1 MSLVER
7 PAPPASS
14 PRPTFDGP
22 ALIRR
27 ADVTR
32 HVWGDAAAG
41 EVYDWIY
48 ASTERVHM
56 LVFGLSPGGGFR
68 HSEDFRTIF
77 AADELLHVLQGVLV
91 IADPETGEVQRA
103 GTGESVFFR
112 RDTWHHAFALGP
124 EPLRVLELFAPPPAA
139 GASSAYARAQPYL
152 EQSRYAD
159 DALLGHWPP
168 ASPPRARLR
177 VLRPADVLWRRDLG
191 VLCGVLVSTEHLT
204 VATLEIGPGEAAAP
218 HEHGGD
224 EVLMVL
230 DGTLWVRAWFDGG
243 VHVFELEPEDV
254 CYLPAGSRHEYRNA
268 RRRDRPRDLRR
279 RAELAAVTLAVG
291 VDVGAT
297 KIAAARVD
305 VERGEILAARR
316 VPTAAQRGP
325 DAVLADCRA
334 LAAELG
340 DGVAAAGIAVCEL
353 VDPSGRVCSAET
365 VDWRRRR
372 PAAARSTG
380 SSPTCA
386 RRRSPRRAS
395 APGATSPTSST

>member
-1 MSLVER
+1 VSLVER
-7 PAPPASS
+7 PVPPPSS

-32 HVWGDAAAG
+32 HIWGDPAAG

-56 LVFGLSPGGGFR
+56 LVFGLASGGGFR

-77 AADELLHVLQGVLV
+77 AADELLHVLEGVLV

-168 ASPPRARLR
+168 ASPPPPRLR
-177 VLRPADVLWRRDLG
+177 VLRRADVLWRRDLG
-191 VLCGVLVSTEHLT
+191 VLCGVLVSSEHLT
-204 VATLEIGPGEAAAP
+204 VATLEIGPGEAAAA

-230 DGTLWVRAWFDGG
+230 DGTLWVRAWFDGA
-243 VHVFELEPEDV
+243 VHVFELNPEDV

-268 RRRDRPRDLRR
+268 Q
-279 RAELAAVTLAVG
+279 
-291 VDVGAT
+291 GAT
-297 KIAAARVD
+297 ARA
-305 VERGEILAARR
+305 I
-316 VPTAAQRGP
+316 
-325 DAVLADCRA
+325 C
-334 LAAELG
+334 
-340 DGVAAAGIAVCEL
+340 GVA
-353 VDPSGRVCSAET
+353 PS
-365 VDWRRRR
+365 WL
-372 PAAARSTG
+372 P
-380 SSPTCA
+380 
-386 RRRSPRRAS
+386 
-395 APGATSPTSST
+395 

>member
-1 MSLVER
+1 VSLVER
-7 PAPPASS
+7 PVPPPSS

-27 ADVTR
+27 SDVTR
-32 HVWGDAAAG
+32 HIWGDAVAG

-56 LVFGLSPGGGFR
+56 LVFGLAPGGSFR

-77 AADELLHVLQGVLV
+77 AADEVLHVLQGVLV

-103 GTGESVFFR
+103 AAGESVFFR

-152 EQSRYAD
+152 EQSRYCD

-168 ASPPRARLR
+168 ASPPPARLR

-191 VLCGVLVSTEHLT
+191 VLCGVLASTEHLT
-204 VATLEIGPGEAAAP
+204 VATLEIGPGESAAQ

-224 EVLMVL
+224 EVLMAL
-230 DGTLWVRAWFDGG
+230 DGSLWVRAWFDDA

-254 CYLPAGSRHEYRNA
+254 CYLPAGARHEYRNA
-268 RRRDRPRDLRR
+268 
-279 RAELAAVTLAVG
+279 G
-291 VDVGAT
+291 GAT
-297 KIAAARVD
+297 ARA
-305 VERGEILAARR
+305 I
-316 VPTAAQRGP
+316 
-325 DAVLADCRA
+325 C
-334 LAAELG
+334 
-340 DGVAAAGIAVCEL
+340 GVA
-353 VDPSGRVCSAET
+353 PS
-365 VDWRRRR
+365 WL
-372 PAAARSTG
+372 P
-380 SSPTCA
+380 
-386 RRRSPRRAS
+386 
-395 APGATSPTSST
+395 

>member
-1 MSLVER
+1 VSLVER
-7 PAPPASS
+7 GAPASS

-32 HVWGDAAAG
+32 HVWGDPAAG
-41 EVYDWIY
+41 EVFDWIY

-56 LVFGLSPGGGFR
+56 LVFGLPPGGAFR

-77 AADELLHVLQGVLV
+77 AADELLHVLEGVLV

-124 EPLRVLELFAPPPAA
+124 DPLRVLELFAPPPAA

-168 ASPPRARLR
+168 GSPPDARLR

-204 VATLEIGPGEAAAP
+204 VATLEVGPGEIASA

-230 DGTLWVRAWFDGG
+230 DGTLWVRAWFDGA
-243 VHVFELEPEDV
+243 VRVFELEAEDV

-268 RRRDRPRDLRR
+268 
-279 RAELAAVTLAVG
+279 G
-291 VDVGAT
+291 GAT
-297 KIAAARVD
+297 AHAI
-305 VERGEILAARR
+305 
-316 VPTAAQRGP
+316 
-325 DAVLADCRA
+325 C
-334 LAAELG
+334 
-340 DGVAAAGIAVCEL
+340 GVA
-353 VDPSGRVCSAET
+353 PS
-365 VDWRRRR
+365 WL
-372 PAAARSTG
+372 P
-380 SSPTCA
+380 
-386 RRRSPRRAS
+386 
-395 APGATSPTSST
+395 

>member
-1 MSLVER
+1 VSLVER
-7 PAPPASS
+7 GAPPSS
-14 PRPTFDGP
+14 PRPTFEGP

-32 HVWGDAAAG
+32 HVWGDAEAG

-77 AADELLHVLQGVLV
+77 AADEVLHVLQGVLV

-159 DALLGHWPP
+159 DALLGRWPP
-168 ASPPRARLR
+168 ASPPAARLR

-191 VLCGVLVSTEHLT
+191 VLCGVLVSSEHLT
-204 VATLEIGPGEAAAP
+204 VATLEIGPGETAAP

-224 EVLMVL
+224 EVLMAL
-230 DGTLWVRAWFDGG
+230 DGPLWVRAWFERE
-243 VHVFELEPEDV
+243 VRVFELEPEDV
-254 CYLPAGSRHEYRNA
+254 CYLPAGARHEYRNA
-268 RRRDRPRDLRR
+268 
-279 RAELAAVTLAVG
+279 G
-291 VDVGAT
+291 GAT
-297 KIAAARVD
+297 ARA
-305 VERGEILAARR
+305 I
-316 VPTAAQRGP
+316 
-325 DAVLADCRA
+325 C
-334 LAAELG
+334 
-340 DGVAAAGIAVCEL
+340 GVA
-353 VDPSGRVCSAET
+353 PS
-365 VDWRRRR
+365 WL
-372 PAAARSTG
+372 P
-380 SSPTCA
+380 
-386 RRRSPRRAS
+386 
-395 APGATSPTSST
+395 

>member
-1 MSLVER
+1 VSLVER

-56 LVFGLSPGGGFR
+56 LVFGLPPGGGFR

-103 GTGESVFFR
+103 GTGESVFFG

-124 EPLRVLELFAPPPAA
+124 DPLRVLELFAPPPAS

-168 ASPPRARLR
+168 AQPPGARLR

-191 VLCGVLVSTEHLT
+191 VLCGILVSTEHLT
-204 VATLEIGPGEAAAP
+204 VATFEIGPGEITTP
-218 HEHGGD
+218 HAHGGD
-224 EVLMVL
+224 EVLMAL
-230 DGTLWVRAWFDGG
+230 GGTLWVRAWFDGA
-243 VHVFELEPEDV
+243 VHVFELEHEDV

-268 RRRDRPRDLRR
+268 
-279 RAELAAVTLAVG
+279 G
-291 VDVGAT
+291 GAT
-297 KIAAARVD
+297 AHAI
-305 VERGEILAARR
+305 
-316 VPTAAQRGP
+316 
-325 DAVLADCRA
+325 C
-334 LAAELG
+334 
-340 DGVAAAGIAVCEL
+340 GVA
-353 VDPSGRVCSAET
+353 PS
-365 VDWRRRR
+365 WL
-372 PAAARSTG
+372 P
-380 SSPTCA
+380 
-386 RRRSPRRAS
+386 
-395 APGATSPTSST
+395 